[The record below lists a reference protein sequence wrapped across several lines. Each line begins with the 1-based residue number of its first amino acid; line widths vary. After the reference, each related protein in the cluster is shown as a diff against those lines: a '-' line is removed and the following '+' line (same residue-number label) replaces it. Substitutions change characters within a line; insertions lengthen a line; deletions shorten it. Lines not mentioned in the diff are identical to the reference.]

1 MGPTK
6 IMIIRHAE
14 KPGIYGGVKY
24 DGINAEGHKDESS
37 LVTMGWERAGGIA
50 NLFYPSNNVFVN
62 PALVSPGSI
71 YAADPAAKSDGD
83 EPSQRPYQTIAAL
96 AAKMKLSSGQLNT
109 SFKKKD
115 YAKMVKSVLE
125 LSGTVL
131 IAWQHQD
138 ILPKDNGA
146 DCIVDE
152 ILKQSST
159 SPSSLPIPAGPWP
172 ADRYDMVFV
181 FDRPTGSGPFTNFT
195 QVPQLL
201 LAGDLDTLFP
211 L

>member
-14 KPGIYGGVKY
+14 KPGTYGNANY
-24 DGINAEGHKDESS
+24 HGINAEGHKDESS
-37 LVTMGWERAGGIA
+37 LVTMGWERAGAIA
-50 NLFYPSNNVFVN
+50 NLFCPTNNIFQN
-62 PALVSPGSI
+62 NALVKPDFI
-71 YAADPAAKSDGD
+71 YAADPALKSDGD

-96 AAKMKLSSGQLNT
+96 AAKMNLPSNQLNI

-115 YAKMVKSVLE
+115 YAKMVKSVLGV
-125 LSGTVL
+125 SGTVL

-146 DCIVDE
+146 DCIVNE

-159 SPSSLPIPAGPWP
+159 TPSSLPIPAGPWP
-172 ADRYDMVFV
+172 PSRYDMVFV
-181 FDRPTGSGPFTNFT
+181 FDRLTGSGPFTGFT

-201 LAGDLDTLFP
+201 LAGDLSTLFP

>member
-14 KPGIYGGVKY
+14 KPGTYGEATY
-24 DGINAEGHKDESS
+24 QGINAEGHKDESS
-37 LVTMGWERAGGIA
+37 LVTMGWERAGAIA
-50 NLFYPSNNVFVN
+50 NLFCPTNNIFQNKVLTK
-62 PALVSPGSI
+62 PDCI
-71 YAADPAAKSDGD
+71 YASDPASKSDGE
-83 EPSQRPYQTIAAL
+83 EPSQRPYQTISAL
-96 AAKMKLSSGQLNT
+96 AAKMKLPASLLNI

-115 YAKMVKSVLE
+115 YPNMVTSVLG

-131 IAWQHQD
+131 ISWQHQD
-138 ILPKDNGA
+138 ILPKDQGV
-146 DCIVDE
+146 DCIVNE

-159 SPSSLPIPAGPWP
+159 PASGLPIPAGPWP
-172 ADRYDMVFV
+172 ASRYDMVFV
-181 FDRPTGSGPFTNFT
+181 FERPTDSGPFTNFI

-201 LAGDLDTLFP
+201 LAGDLDTPFP